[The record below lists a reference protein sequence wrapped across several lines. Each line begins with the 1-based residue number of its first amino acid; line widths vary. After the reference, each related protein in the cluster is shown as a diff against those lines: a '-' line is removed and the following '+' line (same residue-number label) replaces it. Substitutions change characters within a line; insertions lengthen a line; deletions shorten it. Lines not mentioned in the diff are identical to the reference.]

1 MDDRVRNK
9 SISYMHIKINALR
22 TVGVQKCKKVVCI
35 FISYLLQ
42 VNSNQL
48 GNMTVGGSDLFCDYF
63 LSHTSCSLFPR
74 SMEEPVRCSEGKVD
88 ALTLGDR

>member
-48 GNMTVGGSDLFCDYF
+48 GNMTVGGSDLCFVITFSPTPPAPYF
-63 LSHTSCSLFPR
+63 LDPWKNLCAAL
-74 SMEEPVRCSEGKVD
+74 KVD

>member
-9 SISYMHIKINALR
+9 SISYMHIKISALR

-48 GNMTVGGSDLFCDYF
+48 GNMTVGGSDLCFVITFSPTPPARYF
-63 LSHTSCSLFPR
+63 LDPWKNLRAALKERWMPSH
-74 SMEEPVRCSEGKVD
+74 
-88 ALTLGDR
+88 